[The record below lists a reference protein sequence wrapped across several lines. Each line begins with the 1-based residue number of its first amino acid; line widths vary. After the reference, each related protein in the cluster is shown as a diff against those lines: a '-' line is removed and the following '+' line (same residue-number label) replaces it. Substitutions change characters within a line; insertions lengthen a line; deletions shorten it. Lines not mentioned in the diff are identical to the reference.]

1 MSTGQEEVKSSAAGV
16 SRKLRFGIFE
26 VDLDNQDLRKD
37 GQPVKLER
45 KPFQLMELLLRIRGR
60 FVARAELTRALWPD
74 LHVNFE
80 RSLNTA
86 VNSLRKA
93 LGDSPQNPSYIE
105 TKPGLGYRFIAPV
118 QEIESNPPAAVHPS
132 PNENCVKARYFLN
145 KQTQADL
152 HKASAYL
159 QAALNDD
166 SQCVRAYADLAE
178 AYCLFARMNMA
189 TPDEAGERARSLAA
203 VAVELDSGS
212 AAARAALGS
221 VKQYF
226 DWDWAGA
233 AEEFRRAVALDPG
246 SATVHQ
252 AYGSFLSSTGNLQ
265 AAVEELRVAQRLDP
279 ISPSINVETAWVLYL
294 ARDFGAAYEQCWKVL
309 ALEPRCSAAQH
320 VLGLVHEQMGMC
332 DEAVIEFQNAQSSGD
347 EQPAFVAALGHAWA
361 KAGKVAR
368 AKEALRE
375 LRGLTAKRYV
385 SPYWQAIV
393 CAGLGQTHAAVEWL
407 EKACQQRDV
416 WLAWLGVDPRF
427 DALHSTAGF
436 QSVRQQMRCDI
447 CEIAGRASGTGP
459 KPGRTT
465 PAEEIV

>member
-1 MSTGQEEVKSSAAGV
+1 MPTGQEDVKLSLAGA
-16 SRKLRFGIFE
+16 SRKLRFGTFE

-37 GQPVKLER
+37 GQQVKLER

-60 FVARAELTRALWPD
+60 FVTRAELTRNLWPD

-118 QEIESNPPAAVHPS
+118 EEIESNPRVEAHS
-132 PNENCVKARYFLN
+132 GTNENCAKARYFLN
-145 KQTQADL
+145 KLTQADL

-159 QAALNDD
+159 QAALDED
-166 SQCVRAYADLAE
+166 SRCVRAHADLAE
-178 AYCLFARMNMA
+178 TYCLFARMNMT

-203 VAVELDSGS
+203 TAVELDPNS
-212 AAARAALGS
+212 AAARAALAS

-226 DWDWAGA
+226 EWDWAGA
-233 AEEFRRAVALDPG
+233 ADEFRKAIALDPS

-252 AYGSFLSSTGNLQ
+252 AYGSFLSSTGNMPS
-265 AAVEELRVAQRLDP
+265 AVDELRLAQRLDP
-279 ISPSINVETAWVLYL
+279 ISPAINVDTAWVLYL
-294 ARDFGAAYEQCWKVL
+294 ARDFEAAYEQCWKVL
-309 ALEPRCSAAQH
+309 ALEPSFGAAQH
-320 VLGLVHEQMGMC
+320 MLGLAHEQMGMC
-332 DEAVIEFQNAQSSGD
+332 EEAVIEFQNAQSSGD

-361 KAGKVAR
+361 KVGKAAK

-375 LRGLTAKRYV
+375 LRGLADKRYV
-385 SPYWQAIV
+385 SPYWHAIV
-393 CAGLGQTHAAVEWL
+393 CTGLGQSLVAVEWL
-407 EKACQQRDV
+407 EKAYQHRDV

-427 DALHSTAGF
+427 DDLRSTPGF
-436 QSVRQQMRCDI
+436 QSVLQQMRFDI
-447 CEIAGRASGTGP
+447 CAM
-459 KPGRTT
+459 
-465 PAEEIV
+465 